1 MLLQSVLSCRSSGE
15 AQVVDLKRRA
25 ESLCERRSLDE
36 EKKLE
41 VQQAAREAEERW
53 RRLLEEAEDT
63 HRCCRTVSDVLS
75 GWGGAAS
82 GSCLSLP
89 PPHRQLTAVS
99 ELVQSFQDQR
109 LQAEARLSQLKE
121 QVSSLPRLFPWP
133 GLGER
138 RQALEQ
144 ARLLQ
149 DQTAAMAPVLS
160 HVRTQVRRAG
170 QLGLSPPGAPGLMG
184 GVF

>member
-1 MLLQSVLSCRSSGE
+1 MSLQSILSCRSSGE

-25 ESLCERRSLDE
+25 ESLCEKSSLDE
-36 EKKLE
+36 EKQLE

-53 RRLLEEAEDT
+53 RVLLEAAEDT
-63 HRCCRTVSDVLS
+63 HRCCRTFSDVPSSL
-75 GWGGAAS
+75 GR
-82 GSCLSLP
+82 SCLRVLPFSP
-89 PPHRQLTAVS
+89 PPRQLTAIL
-99 ELVQSFQDQR
+99 ELMQTFQDQR

-121 QVSSLPRLFPWP
+121 QASTLPRLFPWP

-149 DQTAAMAPVLS
+149 DQIAAMAPVLS
-160 HVRTQVRRAG
+160 DIRTQVRHAG
-170 QLGLSPPGAPGLMG
+170 QPGLSPPVAPGLMG